1 MFMRTLVAGLASFVF
16 VLSASAQDGDDSDGH
31 MKEELGVNEYTTPSI
46 AWLLV
51 ELDKFRPVSMDYVDV
66 KDRDTTYPNRLQTAL
81 HFGSLIGDGFIIVQN
96 ERRGDIQEIGRAILR
111 QAKALG
117 VGDSLARRSNSIYQL
132 GDKGDWQGVRKELA
146 GAQRDVEKSMM
157 QLRDEQMAHLIAL
170 GGWMKGFWAA
180 AGSTAANY
188 SVARADALRNLDT
201 MDYFIDRLDTLH
213 PKLKATDLVTAITSR
228 LKTARQ
234 IVALAV
240 EQDRALAK
248 SDVTELARLAREM
261 NETAR
266 MKVDDS
272 GRIDR

>member
-240 EQDRALAK
+240 EQDRALTK

-272 GRIDR
+272 GRINR

>member
-117 VGDSLARRSNSIYQL
+117 VGDALARRSNSIYQL

-240 EQDRALAK
+240 EQNRALTK

-272 GRIDR
+272 GRINR

>member
-1 MFMRTLVAGLASFVF
+1 
-16 VLSASAQDGDDSDGH
+16 LSASAQDGDDSDGH

-117 VGDSLARRSNSIYQL
+117 VGDALARRSNSIYQL

-240 EQDRALAK
+240 EQDRALTK

-272 GRIDR
+272 GRINR